1 MSDRSTRNRVD
12 SILQDDGKA
21 VTEPQRPD
29 LKDSTRSR
37 HHQRMLQRAPHN
49 GVAYGLPGHRL
60 DSDHTAT
67 YLEVSVTASAERE
80 L

>member
-29 LKDSTRSR
+29 LKDSTRNR
-37 HHQRMLQRAPHN
+37 HRQRMLQRAPHN
-49 GVAYGLPGHRL
+49 GVAQGLPGHRL
-60 DSDHTAT
+60 DSDHTA